1 MMHMRGNPT
10 TMVRPEFTAY
20 GDVATE
26 VGIELQAQAEFAL
39 AAGIEPWRILLDP
52 GNLTHSSCG
61 IFSTPVLLHSGWGLV
76 RGASCGVRSGCCLPC
91 ELLCVNCHA

>member
-1 MMHMRGNPT
+1 MMHMRGDPT

-26 VGIELQAQAEFAL
+26 VGIELQTQAEVAL

-52 GNLTHSSCG
+52 GNLTRFRCVISSTLVMSLCH
-61 IFSTPVLLHSGWGLV
+61 LLRFHPQMAV
-76 RGASCGVRSGCCLPC
+76 T
-91 ELLCVNCHA
+91 